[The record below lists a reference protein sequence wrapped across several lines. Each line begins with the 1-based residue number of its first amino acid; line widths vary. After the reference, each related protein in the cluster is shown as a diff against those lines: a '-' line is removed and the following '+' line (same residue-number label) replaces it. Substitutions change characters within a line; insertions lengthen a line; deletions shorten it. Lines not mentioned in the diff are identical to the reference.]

1 MMKKDPT
8 EWRKKVT
15 AWKNGTPTSELFNIP
30 KYDGG
35 INGNNYD
42 TENPL
47 DTEKQIDWMR
57 NWLKARRD
65 VLEKNADAVGYGY
78 SKYTPKNT
86 TGDVRDAGW
95 NVKMYDNLWN
105 PFAYFND
112 STPTRN
118 RINKIIYSQI
128 ENAQN
133 VPKTSVGVGVSD
145 DYNMRG
151 VYVEPDYLDNSGNY
165 VAFAGV
171 PDPDVIVHEL
181 THASHPE
188 QQERYILNNIFDGR
202 VPQVVP
208 LKRNTDLQNAKE
220 LYGALQQFRYENKLD
235 PKYKVTQEWINKN
248 RNLFKGTYLE
258 NIKDQDKLKLFNDV
272 AQNNINT
279 KRLYYADK
287 GKSIKPLPKY
297 DGGTDS
303 KTYLPEYEYEATV
316 TPQGTSLEKHKRIT
330 NEEDWQKYWGNV
342 GAGYVNQAQESVA
355 KPILEVLKT
364 ASYFTPLGN
373 ATAFGDLLA
382 ANINGDKDEVLAS
395 AAELLPQVRWARN
408 AYKTGK
414 QLMSLNHLWDRHY
427 IHALNDKDLR
437 GVKNLRDAHFIVNA
451 PNTKIKNGDLPVTLY
466 HGTPNKGW
474 NEYDP
479 KFFGSNTD
487 DGYYGKGLY
496 LTETLDDALAYARIK
511 DRNFEKFTGTK
522 NPYLKR
528 LYVNS
533 ETPFVSGALNN
544 DFKIATANEASDRA
558 MLAPHFGRDLKF
570 KIGTPGSES
579 GTVYI
584 PNDMIYDPTLVRELE
599 NADASIFSNVLHHV
613 DRDPT
618 IVKFDEVIVPKSS
631 QMKYVDPITHD
642 DFGNVIPLSMRDNFS
657 NPDFRFDKGR
667 SIHINPANKGKFNAT
682 KKRTGKTTEQL
693 AHSKNPLTRRR
704 AIFALNSRK
713 FKH

>member
-1 MMKKDPT
+1 MKKDPT
-8 EWRKKVT
+8 EWRKKVA

-35 INGNNYD
+35 
-42 TENPL
+42 T
-47 DTEKQIDWMR
+47 
-57 NWLKARRD
+57 
-65 VLEKNADAVGYGY
+65 
-78 SKYTPKNT
+78 
-86 TGDVRDAGW
+86 
-95 NVKMYDNLWN
+95 
-105 PFAYFND
+105 
-112 STPTRN
+112 
-118 RINKIIYSQI
+118 
-128 ENAQN
+128 
-133 VPKTSVGVGVSD
+133 D
-145 DYNMRG
+145 D
-151 VYVEPDYLDNSGNY
+151 
-165 VAFAGV
+165 
-171 PDPDVIVHEL
+171 
-181 THASHPE
+181 
-188 QQERYILNNIFDGR
+188 
-202 VPQVVP
+202 
-208 LKRNTDLQNAKE
+208 
-220 LYGALQQFRYENKLD
+220 
-235 PKYKVTQEWINKN
+235 
-248 RNLFKGTYLE
+248 
-258 NIKDQDKLKLFNDV
+258 
-272 AQNNINT
+272 
-279 KRLYYADK
+279 
-287 GKSIKPLPKY
+287 
-297 DGGTDS
+297 
-303 KTYLPEYEYEATV
+303 KTYLPEYEYEVTV

-330 NEEDWQKYWGNV
+330 NEEDWQKYWGDV
-342 GAGYVNQAQESVA
+342 GAGYVNRAQESVA
-355 KPILEVLKT
+355 KPILEGLKT

-395 AAELLPQVRWARN
+395 AAGLLPQVRWARN
-408 AYKTGK
+408 AYKAGK

-584 PNDMIYDPTLVRELE
+584 PNDMIYDPILVRELE

-631 QMKYVDPITHD
+631 QMKYVDPITYD

>member
-1 MMKKDPT
+1 MKDST
-8 EWRKKVT
+8 EFRQRFADWKAGKKVYDAGKPVEDDYEKFKRT
-15 AWKNGTPTSELFNIP
+15 LPPNQRNASEYEYSTRRYWELNGKPKDFDEAVKRKMYTLQDDGFYHANSIAWTPEGDAEFMKPNVHPTKHFEDEFYESNPEFQKKYRRTFDWTRPGFSKYERNI
-30 KYDGG
+30 
-35 INGNNYD
+35 
-42 TENPL
+42 NPL
-47 DTEKQIDWMR
+47 D
-57 NWLKARRD
+57 
-65 VLEKNADAVGYGY
+65 Y
-78 SKYTPKNT
+78 
-86 TGDVRDAGW
+86 
-95 NVKMYDNLWN
+95 
-105 PFAYFND
+105 
-112 STPTRN
+112 
-118 RINKIIYSQI
+118 IN
-128 ENAQN
+128 
-133 VPKTSVGVGVSD
+133 
-145 DYNMRG
+145 
-151 VYVEPDYLDNSGNY
+151 
-165 VAFAGV
+165 
-171 PDPDVIVHEL
+171 
-181 THASHPE
+181 
-188 QQERYILNNIFDGR
+188 
-202 VPQVVP
+202 
-208 LKRNTDLQNAKE
+208 
-220 LYGALQQFRYENKLD
+220 
-235 PKYKVTQEWINKN
+235 
-248 RNLFKGTYLE
+248 
-258 NIKDQDKLKLFNDV
+258 
-272 AQNNINT
+272 
-279 KRLYYADK
+279 
-287 GKSIKPLPKY
+287 LPKY
-297 DGGTDS
+297 DGGTDD

-342 GAGYVNQAQESVA
+342 GAGYVNKAQESVA
-355 KPILEVLKT
+355 KPILEGLKT

-382 ANINGDKDEVLAS
+382 ANINGDKDEVLAGGVG
-395 AAELLPQVRWARN
+395 LLPQVRWARN

-414 QLMSLNHLWDRHY
+414 QLMSLNQLWDKHY
-427 IHALNDKDLR
+427 IRALNDKDLQ

-451 PNTKIKNGDLPVTLY
+451 PNTKIRNADLPITLY

-487 DGYYGKGLY
+487 EGYYGKGLY
-496 LTETLDDALAYARIK
+496 LTETLDDALAYAGIK

-618 IVKFDEVIVPKSS
+618 IVKFDEVIVPKSN
-631 QMKYVDPITHD
+631 QMKYVDPITYD

-693 AHSKNPLTRRR
+693 AHSKNPLTRKR
-704 AIFALNSRK
+704 AIFALNARK
-713 FKH
+713 WHH